1 MEYRNQETD
10 ALFDAIL
17 ALRTREECGNFLE
30 DICTVK
36 EILDM
41 AQRFAVARMLSE
53 GKSYTEITRQTGMSA
68 ATISRVNRCLKYGT
82 GGYQTAL
89 QRLDGE
95 KEQKGEGQKDGK

>member
-41 AQRFAVARMLSE
+41 AQRFAVARMLSA
-53 GKSYTEITRQTGMSA
+53 GKSYTEITRQTGMAA
-68 ATISRVNRCLKYGT
+68 ATISRVKRWLKDGT

-89 QRLDGE
+89 QRLGGE
-95 KEQKGEGQKDGK
+95 EEQKGESQEDGK